1 MSAPD
6 VANSVSL
13 RSLVP
18 SVISAQPSSVLV
30 RWMLRLTTLVVFGI
44 ATVIGV
50 GVGLA
55 APSESPVSISEPRR

>member
-1 MSAPD
+1 MSVPD
-6 VANSVSL
+6 VATSISL

-18 SVISAQPSSVLV
+18 SAVSAQPSSVAV
-30 RWMLRLTTLVVFGI
+30 RWLLRATTLLVFGL

-50 GVGLA
+50 GLGLD